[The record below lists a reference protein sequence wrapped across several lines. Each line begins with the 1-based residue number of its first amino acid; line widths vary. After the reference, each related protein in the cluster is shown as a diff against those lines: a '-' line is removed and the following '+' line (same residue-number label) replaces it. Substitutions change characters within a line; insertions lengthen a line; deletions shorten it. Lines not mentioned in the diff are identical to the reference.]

1 LLIGDK
7 QHKINMDGGEEI
19 VSSLS
24 FLDSGATRG
33 GGEEEEEKLNAW
45 VSSIALTLKV
55 TASSSFLHC
64 I

>member
-1 LLIGDK
+1 
-7 QHKINMDGGEEI
+7 MDGGEEI